1 MNRKHSRRS
10 QGFTLIE
17 LLVVIAIIAILA
29 AMLLPA
35 LAGAKKRAQLAG
47 CTSNFR
53 QVGLS
58 LAMCV
63 GDNNDY
69 LPPGPDY
76 TTGLTGGQNCGYYAS
91 SKSLL
96 VYYLSPYLGY
106 PDPTTLL
113 NRTNAVTAKAT
124 LCPSFASLLLDT
136 TPVSLT
142 TNVSLQRGGRQNDD
156 NTTWIS
162 FDPFGYPATSPPQ
175 TPTNAPYQPS
185 HRLSEVAA
193 KASLSS
199 AFYLFDADMLGNYNA
214 NPWAPSFLAT
224 KPVHGSGDLR
234 NYGYFDG
241 HVKPKKANP
250 AGGF

>member
-1 MNRKHSRRS
+1 M
-10 QGFTLIE
+10 F
-17 LLVVIAIIAILA
+17 
-29 AMLLPA
+29 
-35 LAGAKKRAQLAG
+35 
-47 CTSNFR
+47 
-53 QVGLS
+53 
-58 LAMCV
+58 V

-69 LPPGPDY
+69 LPPGLDNI
-76 TTGLTGGQNCGYYAS
+76 TGLTGGQNCGYYAS

-124 LCPSFASLLLDT
+124 LCPSFAALLSDT

-142 TNVSLQRGGRQNDD
+142 TAVSLQRGGRQNDD

-162 FDPFGYPATSPPQ
+162 FDSFGYPATT
-175 TPTNAPYQPS
+175 TPATNAYLPS

-193 KASLSS
+193 KVSLSS
-199 AFYLFDADMLGNYNA
+199 AFYLFDADMLGNNNA
-214 NPWAPSFLAT
+214 NPWAPSFLAI